1 MKKNITKTT
10 ALVLLGK
17 GDFLKVFILVLTI
30 LFSLGLNAQTVD
42 PLRTLNNNLRVKFG
56 GLLRPM
62 PTKEYNYDMAGHQ
75 TNKAQWT
82 NLNPKTFINTDVWY
96 KMYLETY
103 FMAFDT
109 LRLPTDEAIFNN
121 VANLN
126 SNEIPIGIRDIDYYY
141 FKSDALTTNKYFD
154 LVNNTITDIPGRI
167 VSPFLTNNLFI
178 AAPLYGST
186 NDATNTK
193 FLIDPAWFFKDIAN
207 ANFYT
212 PGYLLKIDFGDGNG
226 LQTFDPSVPA
236 SYVANYTTLGEKD
249 IDVRLYQDGQLIKQS
264 KSKFQVLGTKALGK
278 THTTNNVEGLKAHVF
293 TECVTRDNSKR
304 KIVIYVPGFDPLYD
318 LPKFARSIDDIYTGM
333 IQQPQVA
340 NLMNF
345 GYEFHVLMMD
355 NPTKDIKQNANH
367 LIGYINY
374 LKDLMPDNKNQFVV
388 IGESMGGLIARYA
401 LSFMETPLY
410 TTDFSNPA
418 PERMHNTRLYISIDV
433 PNQGA
438 NVPLAFQQLYDKFD
452 FYGLQFGNIFRYFS
466 RKNKSFLDAT
476 AAKQMLIYH
485 IDTKNSSDEYFE
497 HPERATFKNDLASI
511 GNYPVHLKKVALANG
526 LMSGAGQSNFY
537 DMNRRVPN
545 DKLVFLDLNM
555 YVDFLWFIKVP
566 LTDLTYALNSNPNG
580 SGSVYFSNY
589 NTWDIDIQFY
599 WFGVSLSLGYV
610 QHTISENANNV
621 KPYCTSPGGYFI
633 TGTNGTDVMG
643 NIITNSTINPMK
655 WPEGDYWYSGFFN
668 LSGGSNGA
676 GCWLGNGRAGF
687 GGFFSLNLDVDICSD
702 GANFCFIPT
711 ISALDYTDNTL
722 PQPLDPN
729 YNMEANSV
737 NHILNHTPFD
747 VVVGI
752 PNQNGINDLNEDHLN
767 VRMEL
772 HDYAC
777 NASNT
782 GQTLQ
787 GNFLNREI
795 GDDYFYLDNT
805 DLSYEAE
812 FEAQNYV
819 YINGFNNLGYTNP
832 NDLTHLT
839 INENYSYDIGF
850 SGIRRSMYS
859 KSNTFVNTS
868 TANFYDNNST
878 FMYPKDGY
886 Y

>member
-1 MKKNITKTT
+1 
-10 ALVLLGK
+10 
-17 GDFLKVFILVLTI
+17 
-30 LFSLGLNAQTVD
+30 
-42 PLRTLNNNLRVKFG
+42 
-56 GLLRPM
+56 
-62 PTKEYNYDMAGHQ
+62 
-75 TNKAQWT
+75 
-82 NLNPKTFINTDVWY
+82 
-96 KMYLETY
+96 
-103 FMAFDT
+103 
-109 LRLPTDEAIFNN
+109 
-121 VANLN
+121 
-126 SNEIPIGIRDIDYYY
+126 
-141 FKSDALTTNKYFD
+141 
-154 LVNNTITDIPGRI
+154 
-167 VSPFLTNNLFI
+167 
-178 AAPLYGST
+178 
-186 NDATNTK
+186 
-193 FLIDPAWFFKDIAN
+193 
-207 ANFYT
+207 
-212 PGYLLKIDFGDGNG
+212 
-226 LQTFDPSVPA
+226 
-236 SYVANYTTLGEKD
+236 
-249 IDVRLYQDGQLIKQS
+249 
-264 KSKFQVLGTKALGK
+264 
-278 THTTNNVEGLKAHVF
+278 
-293 TECVTRDNSKR
+293 
-304 KIVIYVPGFDPLYD
+304 
-318 LPKFARSIDDIYTGM
+318 M
-333 IQQPQVA
+333 IQQPQIA

-374 LKDLMPDNKNQFVV
+374 LKGLMPDNKNQFVV

-401 LSFMETPLY
+401 LSFMETPFY

-438 NVPLAFQQLYDKFD
+438 NVPLAFQQLYDKFE

-466 RKNKSFLDAT
+466 RKNKWFLDAT

-485 IDTKNSSDEYFE
+485 IDTKNSSNEYFE
-497 HPERATFKNDLASI
+497 HPERTNFKNDLANI
-511 GNYPVHLKKVALANG
+511 GNYPVHLKKVALTNG

-537 DMNRRVPN
+537 DMNRRIAN

-599 WFGVSLSLGYV
+599 WFGVSLILGYLP
-610 QHTISENANNV
+610 HTISENATNV
-621 KPYCTSPGGYFI
+621 KSYCTSPGGYFI

-643 NIITNSTINPMK
+643 NIITNSTINPIK
-655 WPEGDYWYSGFFN
+655 WPEGDYWYSGFFS

-676 GCWLGNGRAGF
+676 GCWLGNTRVGF
-687 GGFFSLNLDVDICSD
+687 GGFCSANIDADLCSD

-729 YNMEANSV
+729 YNIEANSV

-767 VRMEL
+767 VRMAL

-812 FEAQNYV
+812 YEAQNYIYV
-819 YINGFNNLGYTNP
+819 NGFNAPSFINSNDPNP
-832 NDLTHLT
+832 NART
-839 INENYSYDIGF
+839 INIDYNYD
-850 SGIRRSMYS
+850 GIVSFGQPSMYS
-859 KSNTFVNTS
+859 KSNIFVNTS

-886 Y
+886 YWNNPFVPLTDPQNSIGLYNHFTNTMVTCCTDYSLSKMAKPIKAINKAIKQSMILFPNPAKPTDEIMLNYTFLQSGKGELKIMDMNGKVLYTQNLNIVANASSQTSINTAKLNLASGLYVVVLSTGNESNFVKLLIN